1 MRRFKS
7 CSRRVGDWRWWG
19 SLTMAPAGNKTKCF
33 LSVNH
38 TTKPIHHH
46 DILMFGSGWCLVMA
60 EIEFS
65 LTKKKKIGRQEFL
78 LTPIPL
84 SPITSHFF
92 LIPPW
97 KWMSWVYHPFCQNDW
112 NEIASHVNVYNRLTR
127 HRREIISFRPKWSY
141 DRINLPPFS
150 KQIKSYE
157 VTTNRFKVS
166 I

>member
-1 MRRFKS
+1 MLF
-7 CSRRVGDWRWWG
+7 VGQPYHKTNSSSWYINVWLRMMSG
-19 SLTMAPAGNKTKCF
+19 HGGNRIF
-33 LSVNH
+33 FN
-38 TTKPIHHH
+38 
-46 DILMFGSGWCLVMA
+46 
-60 EIEFS
+60 
-65 LTKKKKIGRQEFL
+65 KKKIKIGRQEFL

-97 KWMSWVYHPFCQNDW
+97 KWMSWVYHPFCQNDC
-112 NEIASHVNVYNRLTR
+112 NEITSHVNVYNRLTR

-150 KQIKSYE
+150 KQMKSYE
-157 VTTNRFKVS
+157 VTTNRSKVS

>member
-1 MRRFKS
+1 MLF
-7 CSRRVGDWRWWG
+7 VGQPYHKTNSSSWYINVWLRMMSG
-19 SLTMAPAGNKTKCF
+19 HGGNRIFFNK
-33 LSVNH
+33 
-38 TTKPIHHH
+38 
-46 DILMFGSGWCLVMA
+46 
-60 EIEFS
+60 
-65 LTKKKKIGRQEFL
+65 KKKKIGRQEFL

-97 KWMSWVYHPFCQNDW
+97 KWMSWVYHPFCQNDC
-112 NEIASHVNVYNRLTR
+112 NEITSHVNVYNRLTR

-157 VTTNRFKVS
+157 VTTNRSKVS